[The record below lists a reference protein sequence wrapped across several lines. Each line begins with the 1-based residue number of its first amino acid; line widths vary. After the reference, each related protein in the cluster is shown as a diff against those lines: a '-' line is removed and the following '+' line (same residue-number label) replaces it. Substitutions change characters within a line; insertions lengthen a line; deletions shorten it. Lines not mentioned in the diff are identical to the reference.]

1 MPGGVEFMRVKP
13 TEGLGLL
20 EPEPEIIRVL
30 FPNPKAA
37 LLVDPDLNLWSPWGR
52 RGEQPGDWPDGGW
65 AREESLEKAYWTRWK
80 PEPFVLR
87 AHRWME
93 KDHAKRSHWCE
104 VPGGEGILCLRLK
117 AAPGEPAYMV
127 TQASFGDYAEIHPRM
142 PKLLPLR

>member
-1 MPGGVEFMRVKP
+1 MPGGVEFLRQKP
-13 TEGLGLL
+13 VEGLGLL
-20 EPEPEIIRVL
+20 EPEEEVIRVL

-37 LLVDPDLNLWSPWGR
+37 LLVDPERDRWIPWGR

-65 AREESLEKAYWTRWK
+65 AREESLHKAYWTRWD
-80 PEPFVLR
+80 PETFVLR

-104 VPGGEGILCLRLK
+104 VPGSEGILCLRLR

-127 TQASFGDYAEIHPRM
+127 TQASYGEYAEIHDRM
-142 PKLLPLR
+142 PKLVPR